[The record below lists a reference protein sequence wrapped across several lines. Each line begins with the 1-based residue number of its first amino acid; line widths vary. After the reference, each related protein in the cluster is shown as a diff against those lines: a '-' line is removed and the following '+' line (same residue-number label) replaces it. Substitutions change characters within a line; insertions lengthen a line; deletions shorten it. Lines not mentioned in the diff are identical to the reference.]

1 MTPLEFL
8 LFVMAVV
15 ALVGAVFFYGGRTW
29 ERAGWLEAGTGTDD
43 DDAGWLEAGTG
54 TDDDAADSIAG
65 WARGLRE
72 DAPAAPT
79 LALVHPPLALPAP
92 LATVP
97 PRGPE
102 RHYSALEAWR
112 LEHDTRRD
120 ADTSVTKLEAY
131 VVAGMVCRD
140 QIDARAAVILA
151 QARRALTGDVAA

>member
-29 ERAGWLEAGTGTDD
+29 ERAGWPEGGTGTDD
-43 DDAGWLEAGTG
+43 DD
-54 TDDDAADSIAG
+54 ADSIAG

-72 DAPAAPT
+72 DAPAAPP
-79 LALVHPPLALPAP
+79 LALVRPPLALPAP

-151 QARRALTGDVAA
+151 QARHALTGDVAA

>member
-1 MTPLEFL
+1 MTPLDFTLFFATTILLVIAVGFL
-8 LFVMAVV
+8 C
-15 ALVGAVFFYGGRTW
+15 
-29 ERAGWLEAGTGTDD
+29 GWLWARDGHR
-43 DDAGWLEAGTG
+43 A
-54 TDDDAADSIAG
+54 DDDAAADAIAS
-65 WARGLRE
+65 WAHGLRE

-79 LALVHPPLALPAP
+79 LALVRAPLALPAP

-140 QIDARAAVILA
+140 QIDARAAGILT
-151 QARRALTGDVAA
+151 QMRHALAGDLAA